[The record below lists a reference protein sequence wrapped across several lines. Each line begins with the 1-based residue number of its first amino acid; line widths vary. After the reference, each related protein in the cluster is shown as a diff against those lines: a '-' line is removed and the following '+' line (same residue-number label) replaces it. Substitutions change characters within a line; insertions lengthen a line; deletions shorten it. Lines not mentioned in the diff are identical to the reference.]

1 MEFTVI
7 LFDFILAVPLFFLLN
22 WFEQKKN
29 GTTFEINLTHI
40 GVSLI
45 YLVLVVGFLEL
56 IGLSYFTQNI
66 FLIVFLEAIYRFI
79 YLHYVWERESFVNRK
94 AYFMIFVI
102 TILLAYL
109 LDVSFLSKVETVF
122 PDANEMKTVIWLL
135 IILFLYL
142 SFKDQ
147 VRLDFMKEST
157 ITFAKKKE
165 YVVTSYAKLKMKYHN
180 EVAKFKNKQ
189 VIPLFYAMMVYE
201 NYQHPPVVR
210 YVRERFFGRKQNTY
224 GVMQI
229 LSSVPLTDLQ
239 SIEKA
244 MDRIEQIMKKSK
256 MTKSNFDAAKILKE
270 YYHKDEII
278 SNITAIYQDILSFDG
293 V

>member
-229 LSSVPLTDLQ
+229 LSFVPLTDLQ
-239 SIEKA
+239 SIEKS

-278 SNITAIYQDILSFDG
+278 SNITAIYQDILSFDE

>member
-229 LSSVPLTDLQ
+229 LSFVPLTDLQ

>member
-189 VIPLFYAMMVYE
+189 VIPLFYAVMVYE

>member
-7 LFDFILAVPLFFLLN
+7 LFDLILAVPLFFLLN

-29 GTTFEINLTHI
+29 GTSFEINLAHI
-40 GVSLI
+40 GCSLI
-45 YLVLVVGFLEL
+45 YLVLVTGMLEL
-56 IGLSYFTQNI
+56 LGLSYFTQNI
-66 FLIVFLEAIYRFI
+66 FLVVFFEAIYRFI

-94 AYFMIFVI
+94 AYLMIFAI

-122 PDANEMKTVIWLL
+122 PDANEMKTVVWLL

-157 ITFAKKKE
+157 TTFAKKKE
-165 YVVTSYAKLKMKYHN
+165 YVVTSYAKLKMKYHD
-180 EVAKFKNKQ
+180 EVTKFKNKQ
-189 VIPLFYAMMVYE
+189 LVPLFYAMMVYE

-210 YVRERFFGRKQNTY
+210 YVRERFFGRKQSTY

-229 LSSVPLTDLQ
+229 PSSIPLTDLQ
-239 SIEKA
+239 SIEKS
-244 MDRIEQIMKKSK
+244 MEKIEQIMKKSK
-256 MTKSNFDAAKILKE
+256 MTKSNFDAVKILKE
-270 YYHKDEII
+270 YYQKDEIVT
-278 SNITAIYQDILSFDG
+278 NIMEIYQDIVSFDE

>member
-29 GTTFEINLTHI
+29 GTTFKINLTHI

-239 SIEKA
+239 SIEKS

-278 SNITAIYQDILSFDG
+278 SNITAIYQDILSFDE

>member
-147 VRLDFMKEST
+147 VRLDFMKESM
-157 ITFAKKKE
+157 ITVAKKKE
-165 YVVTSYAKLKMKYHN
+165 YVVTSYAKLKMKYHD

-189 VIPLFYAMMVYE
+189 VIPLFYAMIVYE
-201 NYQHPPVVR
+201 NY
-210 YVRERFFGRKQNTY
+210 
-224 GVMQI
+224 
-229 LSSVPLTDLQ
+229 
-239 SIEKA
+239 
-244 MDRIEQIMKKSK
+244 
-256 MTKSNFDAAKILKE
+256 
-270 YYHKDEII
+270 
-278 SNITAIYQDILSFDG
+278 
-293 V
+293 

>member
-1 MEFTVI
+1 
-7 LFDFILAVPLFFLLN
+7 
-22 WFEQKKN
+22 
-29 GTTFEINLTHI
+29 
-40 GVSLI
+40 
-45 YLVLVVGFLEL
+45 
-56 IGLSYFTQNI
+56 
-66 FLIVFLEAIYRFI
+66 
-79 YLHYVWERESFVNRK
+79 
-94 AYFMIFVI
+94 MIFVI

-239 SIEKA
+239 SIEKS

-278 SNITAIYQDILSFDG
+278 SNITAIYQDILSFDE